1 MRNLSKEGNGMEN
14 YIMLN
19 GKRIDLTAEQI
30 ETLVGKQ
37 EKDPFER
44 VKTGKIYYFVDYD
57 GCVEFVD
64 DCLASADNDRYA
76 VGNYCTDKELME
88 QRALHET
95 LNRLLWRY
103 SMQHGGRE
111 VACIKNETTNWYI
124 STKEGVLYTSNCYGK
139 RGLGE
144 VAFCDEQ
151 TVNAAI
157 EEIVKPF
164 MEKHPEFRW

>member
-1 MRNLSKEGNGMEN
+1 MEN

-30 ETLVGKQ
+30 ETLVGAI
-37 EKDPFER
+37 DPFKE
-44 VKTGKIYYFVDYD
+44 GASPYYFINSMGELKEDTEVHDIWQ
-57 GCVEFVD
+57 EE
-64 DCLASADNDRYA
+64 RYA
-76 VGNYCTDKELME
+76 VANHCTDKELME

-95 LNRLLWRY
+95 LSRLLWRY

-111 VACIKNETTNWYI
+111 IDWNDNSKGKWLIYFAYPVGKFNVAYHTIIRNI
-124 STKEGVLYTSNCYGK
+124 SELHFATRAAAES
-139 RGLGE
+139 
-144 VAFCDEQ
+144 
-151 TVNAAI
+151 AI

>member
-1 MRNLSKEGNGMEN
+1 MEN

-30 ETLVGKQ
+30 ETLVGKK

-44 VKTGKIYYFVDYD
+44 VEGETYFYIDCD
-57 GCVEFVD
+57 GEVISDEERGMCTD
-64 DCLASADNDRYA
+64 KLLYA
-76 VGNYCTDKELME
+76 AGNYCTDKELME

-95 LNRLLWRY
+95 LGRLLWRY
-103 SMQHGGRE
+103 SMQHGGRD
-111 VACIKNETTNWYI
+111 TN
-124 STKEGVLYTSNCYGK
+124 SFGAGA
-139 RGLGE
+139 RFGLVKIGE
-144 VAFCDEQ
+144 EIEWTVIPFATPLGTAWFCSQ
-151 TVNAAI
+151 TAATNAI

>member
-1 MRNLSKEGNGMEN
+1 MKNHL
-14 YIMLN
+14 MLN
-19 GKRIDLTAEQI
+19 GKRIKLTAERI
-30 ETLVGKQ
+30 KMLVGKK

-44 VKTGKIYYFVDYD
+44 VETGKIYYFVDYD

-64 DCLASADNDRYA
+64 DYLASADNDRYA
-76 VGNYCTDKELME
+76 VGNYCTDEELMK

-111 VACIKNETTNWYI
+111 I
-124 STKEGVLYTSNCYGK
+124 SHENDAWHYMVVQSVYSTEWSVMALIADAGIIGAVLFK
-139 RGLGE
+139 
-144 VAFCDEQ
+144 DEK
-151 TVNAAI
+151 TAEAAL

-164 MEKHPEFRW
+164 MENHPEFRW

>member
-1 MRNLSKEGNGMEN
+1 MEN
-14 YIMLN
+14 YLMLN

-30 ETLVGKQ
+30 ETLVGKK

-44 VKTGKIYYFVDYD
+44 VKKGKNYYAIINNDTVYEYRDED
-57 GCVEFVD
+57 TEHDVGCH
-64 DCLASADNDRYA
+64 A
-76 VGNYCTDKELME
+76 VANYCTDRELME

-103 SMQHGGRE
+103 SMQNGG
-111 VACIKNETTNWYI
+111 
-124 STKEGVLYTSNCYGK
+124 KEIENQLKIAITYDRLLSKFRVVEMAESICYF
-139 RGLGE
+139 GE
-144 VAFCDEQ
+144 VYFSSKRVA
-151 TVNAAI
+151 NAAI

>member
-1 MRNLSKEGNGMEN
+1 MEN

-19 GKRIDLTAEQI
+19 GKRIDLTAEQV
-30 ETLVGKQ
+30 ETLVGKK

-44 VKTGKIYYFVDYD
+44 VKGGAYCYIDND
-57 GCVEFVD
+57 GRVETQWDEFVGI
-64 DCLASADNDRYA
+64 DNDRYEA
-76 VGNYCTDKELME
+76 GNYCTDKELMK

-103 SMQHGGRE
+103 SMQNGGRE
-111 VACIKNETTNWYI
+111 IDWSIPNKNKWVVSYDFEKKDFCTYFCWSDVDVGTVYFYD
-124 STKEGVLYTSNCYGK
+124 GVIAK
-139 RGLGE
+139 K
-144 VAFCDEQ
+144 
-151 TVNAAI
+151 AI

>member
-1 MRNLSKEGNGMEN
+1 MEN
-14 YIMLN
+14 YLMLN

-30 ETLVGKQ
+30 ETLVGKK

-44 VKTGKIYYFVDYD
+44 VERGKIYYFVDYD
-57 GCVEFVD
+57 GRVEFTD
-64 DCLASADNDRYA
+64 DCFAFADDNRYK
-76 VGNYCTDKELME
+76 VGNYCTDEELME

-103 SMQHGGRE
+103 SMQNGGEKLAVSRHKYWHIVRFADGDFDAFE
-111 VACIKNETTNWYI
+111 NDSNDYW
-124 STKEGVLYTSNCYGK
+124 TSGIIWFDSY
-139 RGLGE
+139 E
-144 VAFCDEQ
+144 SA
-151 TVNAAI
+151 TVAI

>member
-1 MRNLSKEGNGMEN
+1 MEN
-14 YIMLN
+14 YLMLN

-30 ETLVGKQ
+30 ETLVGKK

-44 VKTGKIYYFVDYD
+44 VKGGAYCYIDND
-57 GCVEFVD
+57 GRVETQWDEFVGI
-64 DCLASADNDRYA
+64 DNDRYEA
-76 VGNYCTDKELME
+76 GNYCTDKELMK

-103 SMQHGGRE
+103 SMQNGGEKTHALRSKWWHIGRYE
-111 VACIKNETTNWYI
+111 DGELDAFENSYNDYWTP
-124 STKEGVLYTSNCYGK
+124 GVVWFESYDSAAN
-139 RGLGE
+139 
-144 VAFCDEQ
+144 
-151 TVNAAI
+151 AI

>member
-1 MRNLSKEGNGMEN
+1 MEN

-19 GKRIDLTAEQI
+19 GKRIDLTAEQV
-30 ETLVGKQ
+30 ETLVGKK

-44 VKTGKIYYFVDYD
+44 VKGGAYCYIDND
-57 GCVEFVD
+57 GRVETQWDEFVGI
-64 DCLASADNDRYA
+64 DNDRYEA
-76 VGNYCTDKELME
+76 GNYCTDKELME

-111 VACIKNETTNWYI
+111 IEWNGVDNWRLVYSHGGEI
-124 STKEGVLYTSNCYGK
+124 IHPYGNN
-139 RGLGE
+139 
-144 VAFCDEQ
+144 DYQ
-151 TVNAAI
+151 TVGAVYFKDKETAEAAI

-164 MEKHPEFRW
+164 MEKHTEFRW

>member
-1 MRNLSKEGNGMEN
+1 MEN

-30 ETLVGKQ
+30 ETLVGKK

-44 VKTGKIYYFVDYD
+44 VEGETYFYIDYD
-57 GCVEFVD
+57 GEVISDEERGMCTD
-64 DCLASADNDRYA
+64 KLLYA
-76 VGNYCTDKELME
+76 AGNYCTDNELME

-95 LNRLLWRY
+95 LGRLLWRY

-111 VACIKNETTNWYI
+111 IDWNDNSKGKWFIYFDYPVGKFNVAYHTIIRNI
-124 STKEGVLYTSNCYGK
+124 SELHFATRAAAES
-139 RGLGE
+139 
-144 VAFCDEQ
+144 
-151 TVNAAI
+151 AI

-164 MEKHPEFRW
+164 MEKHPELRW

>member
-1 MRNLSKEGNGMEN
+1 MEN

-30 ETLVGKQ
+30 ETLVGKK

-44 VKTGKIYYFVDYD
+44 ADLGDVYYWISFD
-57 GCVEFVD
+57 GSV
-64 DCLASADNDRYA
+64 
-76 VGNYCTDKELME
+76 VGETEQEHAPDENAHSVANYCTDKELME

-103 SMQHGGRE
+103 SMQHGGGKFDW
-111 VACIKNETTNWYI
+111 ADTDTIKVFI
-124 STKEGVLYTSNCYGK
+124 RKNCVGYYLDCLTIEHGI
-139 RGLGE
+139 GE
-144 VAFCDEQ
+144 VAFVCE
-151 TVNAAI
+151 TVAKAAI

-164 MEKHPEFRW
+164 MEQHPEFRW

>member
-1 MRNLSKEGNGMEN
+1 MEN

-30 ETLVGKQ
+30 ETLVGKK

-44 VKTGKIYYFVDYD
+44 VRDEIYYHIDND
-57 GCVEFVD
+57 GCIEVLRDAFVF
-64 DCLASADNDRYA
+64 ADNERYDVA
-76 VGNYCTDKELME
+76 NYCTDKELME
-88 QRALHET
+88 QRALHEI

-164 MEKHPEFRW
+164 MEQHPEFRW

>member
-1 MRNLSKEGNGMEN
+1 MEN

-30 ETLVGKQ
+30 ETLVGKK

-44 VKTGKIYYFVDYD
+44 VGNGEKYFYISWDGEVEEDYEED
-57 GCVEFVD
+57 IEY
-64 DCLASADNDRYA
+64 DNA
-76 VGNYCTDKELME
+76 LFNVANYCTDKEIMK

-103 SMQHGGRE
+103 SMQNGGRDLDMFSG
-111 VACIKNETTNWYI
+111 AW
-124 STKEGVLYTSNCYGK
+124 VLY
-139 RGLGE
+139 
-144 VAFCDEQ
+144 FCESGDKWKTIDNYDTKFEGSIYFADRA
-151 TVNAAI
+151 TAEAAI
-157 EEIVKPF
+157 EEIVIPF

>member
-1 MRNLSKEGNGMEN
+1 MEN

-30 ETLVGKQ
+30 ETLMGKK

-44 VKTGKIYYFVDYD
+44 VEHNCAYCFIDTDGKVEWENDVNISYD
-57 GCVEFVD
+57 VE
-64 DCLASADNDRYA
+64 RYEA
-76 VGNYCTDKELME
+76 GNYCTDKELME
-88 QRALHET
+88 QRALHVI
-95 LNRLLWRY
+95 LNQQLWRY

-111 VACIKNETTNWYI
+111 ISHENDAWHYMVVQSVYSTEWSVMALIADAGIIGAVLFKDKETA
-124 STKEGVLYTSNCYGK
+124 E
-139 RGLGE
+139 
-144 VAFCDEQ
+144 
-151 TVNAAI
+151 AAI

>member
-1 MRNLSKEGNGMEN
+1 MAEN

-30 ETLVGKQ
+30 ETLVGKK

-44 VKTGKIYYFVDYD
+44 VEKGEDYYFIGTHGKPVLAGEMLCD
-57 GCVEFVD
+57 GDEGCYST
-64 DCLASADNDRYA
+64 A
-76 VGNYCTDKELME
+76 NYCTDKELME

-103 SMQHGGRE
+103 SMQHGGRK
-111 VACIKNETTNWYI
+111 INWETNSEKWSVFYDH
-124 STKEGVLYTSNCYGK
+124 
-139 RGLGE
+139 LGE
-144 VAFCDEQ
+144 RFDAYFSFSEQ
-151 TVNAAI
+151 RVSAIYFKDQATAEAAI

-164 MEKHPEFRW
+164 MEQHPEFRW

>member
-1 MRNLSKEGNGMEN
+1 MEN

-30 ETLVGKQ
+30 ETLVGKK

-44 VKTGKIYYFVDYD
+44 AEEESYFYIDGD
-57 GCVEFVD
+57 GCVEEEEESWAFY
-64 DCLASADNDRYA
+64 DNDRYLVA
-76 VGNYCTDKELME
+76 NYCTNKELME

-103 SMQHGGRE
+103 SMRNGGEKTHTLRSKWWHIVRYE
-111 VACIKNETTNWYI
+111 DGELDAFENSYNDYWTP
-124 STKEGVLYTSNCYGK
+124 GVVWFESYDSAAN
-139 RGLGE
+139 
-144 VAFCDEQ
+144 
-151 TVNAAI
+151 AI

-164 MEKHPEFRW
+164 MEKNPEFRW